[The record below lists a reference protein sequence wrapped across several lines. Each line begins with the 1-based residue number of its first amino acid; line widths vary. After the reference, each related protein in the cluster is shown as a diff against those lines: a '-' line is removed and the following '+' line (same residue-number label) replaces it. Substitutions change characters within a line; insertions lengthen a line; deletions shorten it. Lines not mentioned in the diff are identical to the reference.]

1 MFLKHAVLWQARDP
15 ERTELATAGPAQPAH
30 RVAML
35 DTLTTDGTDF
45 LYTSMVTLS
54 SGVSSALACTAWT
67 GCKTNAAAAA
77 AARPLLKSCNRLGCR
92 VSSRCLATAGAATS
106 LARVLWHVL
115 EGAAKER
122 SSSSSTCT
130 VSLVLIG
137 SLLHLRTLGSRW
149 LTSQSPG
156 AGAEASRVEGSHDCR
171 VTRSSKECRRAIV
184 AGCKVSSEW
193 SIRGN
198 TVGETREWCGRKLS
212 LNRQP

>member
-1 MFLKHAVLWQARDP
+1 MFLKQAVLWQARDP
-15 ERTELATAGPAQPAH
+15 EGTELATGGPAQPAH

-54 SGVSSALACTAWT
+54 SGVSSALACTGWA
-67 GCKTNAAAAA
+67 GCKTRAAAAA
-77 AARPLLKSCNRLGCR
+77 AARPLLKSCSRLGCR

-122 SSSSSTCT
+122 SSKCT
-130 VSLVLIG
+130 VSLVLFG
-137 SLLHLRTLGSRW
+137 SLLHLKTLGSRW

-184 AGCKVSSEW
+184 AACKVSSE
-193 SIRGN
+193 
-198 TVGETREWCGRKLS
+198 
-212 LNRQP
+212 